1 MAIYRGHILVTVLST
16 IFVWLGQPYWGKG
29 YMTEATDPVTSFA
42 FEVLGISSL
51 IFGNAVGNSR
61 SARIK
66 EKSGAKFVRREPA
79 QYVDP
84 DLKERDI
91 YELTKETWLNLKN

>member
-1 MAIYRGHILVTVLST
+1 MSLTTQSKFQRTIGHRL
-16 IFVWLGQPYWGKG
+16 LGMSK
-29 YMTEATDPVTSFA
+29 
-42 FEVLGISSL
+42 L

-66 EKSGAKFVRREPA
+66 EKSGAQFVRREPA
-79 QYVDP
+79 HYVDP

-91 YELTKETWLNLKN
+91 YELTKETWLNLRRG